1 MGPCLREGGNRF
13 PVSERVY
20 ASNVSIFKVRAKADG
35 RFVGEDGE
43 IFADHINNWVMGSA
57 MESFIDNLECIL
69 PSAMEKN
76 TPTLALKT
84 NANDERLRQL
94 EWQGRLISRFLMA
107 LRLTARILTFTSSF
121 GPNVFVC

>member
-1 MGPCLREGGNRF
+1 MCR
-13 PVSERVY
+13 
-20 ASNVSIFKVRAKADG
+20 NVSIFKAPEG
-35 RFVGEDGE
+35 QLVGENGE
-43 IFADHINNWVMGSA
+43 IVADIRLITGSWVSNGVIYRQ
-57 MESFIDNLECIL
+57 FGVCIL

-84 NANDERLRQL
+84 KETDEELRQL
-94 EWQGRLISRFLMA
+94 EWQGTLISRFLAA